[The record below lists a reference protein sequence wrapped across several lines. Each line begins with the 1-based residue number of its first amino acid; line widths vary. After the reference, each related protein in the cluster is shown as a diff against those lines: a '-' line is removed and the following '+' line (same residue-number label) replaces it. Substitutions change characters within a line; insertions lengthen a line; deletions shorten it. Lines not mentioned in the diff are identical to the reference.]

1 MRDQSLLKG
10 YRKVKPKTTTTT
22 NRQKHEF
29 KHYIR
34 FLIHER
40 AIYKAP
46 IVKTTVKTKR
56 NKFYLTESGVEAGF
70 TLLSSLVYVQLDL
83 HRKFST

>member
-10 YRKVKPKTTTTT
+10 YRKVKPKKNTH
-22 NRQKHEF
+22 RRKWEF

-34 FLIHER
+34 FLNHER

-56 NKFYLTESGVEAGF
+56 NKFYLIESGVEAGF
-70 TLLSSLVYVQLDL
+70 ALLSSLAYVQLDL